1 MECRFLGTG
10 AAQGFPPVFGR
21 SNFYTQIRESCRQE
35 IRSRTGFRLGNMHQ
49 IDISP
54 DITWQLARHELD
66 LYDLEHLMITH
77 THGDHFAPLEVFDA
91 MIMTAEIPETVSDRP
106 VKLYLSRA
114 AASWLKDSYLPS
126 QKNFLTRRILE
137 KLEDHIDVV
146 ALQYY
151 QQYQAGMLRFETVKG
166 FHKAL
171 GEDEFSINYLLS
183 NGQRNLLFA
192 CDTGF
197 YSDDTWEYLKGKTA
211 DIVVMDATFGTMPDR
226 GDVGDTHL
234 NFETFHA
241 QLDKMASIG
250 FIDKDTEI
258 YATHISCANGKSYE
272 ELQAVLDG
280 YGWGTVL
287 ARDGMVIQY

>member
-1 MECRFLGTG
+1 MDCQFLGTG

-35 IRSRTGFRLGNMHQ
+35 IRSRTGFRLGNTHQ

-91 MIMTAEIPETVSDRP
+91 MIMTAETPETVNDRP

-226 GDVGDTHL
+226 GGVGDTHL

-241 QLDKMASIG
+241 QLEKMASIG
-250 FIDKDTEI
+250 FIDNDTEI